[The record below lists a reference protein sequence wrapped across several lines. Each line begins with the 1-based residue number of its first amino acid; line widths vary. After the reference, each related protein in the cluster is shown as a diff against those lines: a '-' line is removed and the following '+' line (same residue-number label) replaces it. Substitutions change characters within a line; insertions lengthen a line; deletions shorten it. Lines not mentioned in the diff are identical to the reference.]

1 MTQPKPY
8 LNQYFEMKLEWER
21 NRIDIDTA
29 PKEQIEKIQA
39 LQEKAIKQSGL
50 TINELAL
57 ICRCR
62 LFRISRKVNTY
73 AASISK

>member
-8 LNQYFEMKLEWER
+8 LNQYFEMILEWER
-21 NRIDIDTA
+21 NRITIDTA

-39 LQEKAIKQSGL
+39 SQEKAIKQSGL
-50 TINELAL
+50 THYELTL

-62 LFRISRKVNTY
+62 QFRISRKVNTY
-73 AASISK
+73 AFSIYK